1 MGLLDMFRPKEAAAE
16 RNLAQ
21 APPKVHAFGDL
32 DYFHDL
38 KDPRLADFV
47 RGFEG
52 PAGMVVNSESALR
65 AAAVYGCV
73 RLLSGAVATL
83 PLDIKRKVG
92 PNRLDAEELPLW
104 NVIRRRPNRYMK
116 PARFKRMLQ
125 THILLRG
132 NAYCLIVR
140 DLRGQVIELLPLHPD
155 RVEPKQDAGS
165 LKITYEYTPPD
176 GAKVYFPQ
184 EKIFHLMGMTHD
196 GVKGMS
202 VLSYAR
208 ETIGMSLATARH
220 GSSFFRNGTNVGSIL
235 THPKTLGEEAA
246 DSLRD
251 SLEKY
256 RGADSANRTL
266 VLEEDMKFERLGM
279 SSVDAQF
286 VETMVQSRT
295 EIAMFFGVPPH
306 MIGDTEKNTSWGTGI
321 EALASG
327 FVAFTLEDWL
337 TEWEDAVNTDLIGET
352 QRDVYAR
359 FNRSALVRGD
369 YRTRWDG
376 YVKGLQWGVYS
387 PDDILAKEDEN
398 PRADG
403 KGGQYYTPPN
413 TAGAPA
419 DGVSPGNQGDNRGN
433 PNVASQAA

>member
-1 MGLLDMFRPKEAAAE
+1 MGFLDIFRPREATAE
-16 RNLAQ
+16 HNQAQ
-21 APPKVHAFGDL
+21 AVPKVHALGDL

-52 PAGMVVNSESALR
+52 PSGMAVNSESALR

-92 PNRLDAEELPLW
+92 PNRLDAEDLPLW
-104 NVIRRRPNRYMK
+104 SVIRRRPNRYMK

-132 NAYCLIVR
+132 NAYCLIIR
-140 DLRGQVIELLPLHPD
+140 DSLGRVKELLPLHPD
-155 RVEPKQDAGS
+155 RVEPKQDATS
-165 LKITYEYTPPD
+165 LLITYEYTPPD
-176 GAKVYFPQ
+176 GSKVRYSQ

-196 GVKGMS
+196 GIRGMS

-208 ETIGMSLATARH
+208 ETIGMSLATSRH
-220 GSSFFRNGTNVGSIL
+220 GSAFFRNGTNVGSVL
-235 THPKTLGEEAA
+235 THPKQLGQEAA
-246 DSLRD
+246 DSLRE
-251 SLEKY
+251 SLDKY
-256 RGADSANRTL
+256 RGADSANKTL

-279 SSVDAQF
+279 TSTDAQF

-337 TEWEDAVNTDLIGET
+337 TEWEDAVNTDLIG
-352 QRDVYAR
+352 QDQSDVYAR
-359 FNRSALVRGD
+359 FNRAALVRGD

-387 PDDILAKEDEN
+387 PNDILAKEDEN
-398 PRADG
+398 PRSDG
-403 KGGQYYTPPN
+403 QGDQYYDPPNKAGGQAPP
-413 TAGAPA
+413 
-419 DGVSPGNQGDNRGN
+419 DNQGDNQGN
-433 PNVASQAA
+433 SNNVASQAA

>member
-1 MGLLDMFRPKEAAAE
+1 MGFLDIFRPKEAAVE
-16 RNLAQ
+16 HNQAQ
-21 APPKVHAFGDL
+21 AVPKVHAFGDL

-52 PAGMVVNSESALR
+52 PSGMAVNSESALR

-92 PNRLDAEELPLW
+92 PNRLDAEDLPLW
-104 NVIRRRPNRYMK
+104 SVIRRRPNRYMK

-132 NAYCLIVR
+132 NAYCLIIR
-140 DLRGQVIELLPLHPD
+140 DSLGRVKELLPLHPD
-155 RVEPKQDAGS
+155 RVEPKQDPAS
-165 LKITYEYTPPD
+165 LLIVYEYTQPD
-176 GAKVYFPQ
+176 GSKVSYSQ

-196 GVKGMS
+196 GIRGMS

-220 GSSFFRNGTNVGSIL
+220 GSAFFRNGTNVGSVL
-235 THPKTLGEEAA
+235 THPKQLGQEAA
-246 DSLRD
+246 DSLRE

-256 RGADSANRTL
+256 RGADSSNKTL

-279 SSVDAQF
+279 TSTDAQF

-337 TEWEDAVNTDLIGET
+337 TEWEDAVNTDLIG
-352 QRDVYAR
+352 QDQSDVYAR
-359 FNRSALVRGD
+359 FNRAALVRGD

-387 PDDILAKEDEN
+387 PNDILAKEDEN
-398 PRADG
+398 PRSDG
-403 KGGQYYTPPN
+403 QGDQYYDPPNKAGGQAPP
-413 TAGAPA
+413 G
-419 DGVSPGNQGDNRGN
+419 DNQGDNQGN
-433 PNVASQAA
+433 LNNVAPQAA